1 MASGDNVRIELG
13 FEGGQILSAL
23 VPTQAAEELERA
35 LDSGNEGA
43 YGIDGEGVRY
53 TIILRRVDYMKRF
66 AREARVGFGA
76 AQSS

>member
-1 MASGDNVRIELG
+1 MGSSENVRIELG
-13 FEGGQILSAL
+13 FDGGQILSAL
-23 VPTQAAEELERA
+23 VSTHAAEELERA

-43 YGIDGEGVRY
+43 YGIDGDGVRY

-76 AQSS
+76 ASSA

>member
-23 VPTQAAEELERA
+23 VPPQAAEELERA

-76 AQSS
+76 VSSA